1 MTGSFTD
8 DSTATGVLVIVIGDS
23 EVIYHKASKDGTDKI
38 KGALITG
45 LAGGEYSI
53 SVFVVEENRLPFERV
68 ATSPKLVAVETSKIV
83 LVDDLFNVYT
93 VISKHLDD
101 IVTPPS
107 SSIEYS
113 LQSTSTGVCITC
125 TFLDSSATDCVA
137 VVHQRISQL
146 SSSGLM
152 NIESSH
158 KLTRSGDTASGCIEG
173 VNMEDYQVGV
183 VGGQF
188 ITKPQNGINA
198 TIYHYW

>member
-1 MTGSFTD
+1 MTC
-8 DSTATGVLVIVIGDS
+8 VM
-23 EVIYHKASKDGTDKI
+23 
-38 KGALITG
+38 
-45 LAGGEYSI
+45 
-53 SVFVVEENRLPFERV
+53 
-68 ATSPKLVAVETSKIV
+68 
-83 LVDDLFNVYT
+83 YT

-101 IVTPPS
+101 VVTPRS

-152 NIESSH
+152 SIESSH

-183 VGGQF
+183 VGDQF
-188 ITKPQNGINA
+188 ITKIEPQKGIIICYYISLLVIPN
-198 TIYHYW
+198 I